1 MRILLVHNFYQW
13 AGGEDQVFAAE
24 GELLERHGHTV
35 SRYSVHNEQVA
46 RLGTVD
52 LARKTLWN
60 SSIHEEIRAACREHA
75 PQIVHFHNTFPLVS
89 PAGYYAARKEGA
101 AVVQTLHNYR
111 LICPGATLYRSGA
124 ICEQCVGR
132 SFAWPGVVHGCYRDS
147 RSATAGAA
155 VLAAGHRL
163 AGTWNRAVD
172 RYIAPSEFLRQ
183 KYIEGG
189 FHPEKV
195 VHKPNFVPADPGV
208 GEHRG
213 GYGLYVGRLA
223 EEKGI
228 RLLLRACAEAKTK
241 VPLKMVGDGP
251 LASLP

>member
-1 MRILLVHNFYQW
+1 PAGYGARRHHPAPLIVRNLARHKSLAPFGASADREYIVAPRNACAWRALEKPTWVVMRILLVHNFYQW

-132 SFAWPGVVHGCYRDS
+132 SF
-147 RSATAGAA
+147 
-155 VLAAGHRL
+155 
-163 AGTWNRAVD
+163 
-172 RYIAPSEFLRQ
+172 
-183 KYIEGG
+183 
-189 FHPEKV
+189 
-195 VHKPNFVPADPGV
+195 
-208 GEHRG
+208 
-213 GYGLYVGRLA
+213 
-223 EEKGI
+223 
-228 RLLLRACAEAKTK
+228 
-241 VPLKMVGDGP
+241 
-251 LASLP
+251 